1 MENAE
6 VRVTNDESKEEKA
19 EGFVYHKVDLGP
31 VPVIDYGEDTGG
43 DATVR
48 ERASLNLSPK
58 GTKTIAQGKAAGRDP
73 GSGGDT
79 EPLPEGEPQLPAD
92 GEASVRG
99 LVEGVSLFRT
109 RAVKEMLE
117 ELEDKPRAMPL
128 FDDMWLTGEMAVC
141 FGERG
146 VGKSILAVQIA
157 ESIAAGKR
165 MRWGDAAT
173 GSLSEPPA
181 SAGGPTA
188 ENLAA
193 AQTERVLYF
202 DFELSR
208 QQFEARYCY
217 DPDPDDPFIFSPHQ
231 FSPGFLWSEIDPC
244 VSAPKDCKR
253 FEDFVL
259 EAIESEIK
267 RTGAKVVIIDNID
280 RFNGEIMRARD
291 IAYVMSRLKRLKAM
305 LGLSILVLAHLPRR
319 RPNAPL
325 GVDRLMATRTLC
337 AFADNVFAIGQSR
350 WNERSRYLKHLKATS
365 TDLVYDDEYVPTF
378 LVYKKQGR
386 FLSFNFQGFRREQI
400 LLDPYLSRTRLDR
413 SDRVKEL
420 AATGKS
426 QRHIAAYLD
435 LSLGSVNR
443 ALNMWSP
450 FDDRPKPAPPKPKP
464 VRKPRPRPTKTAK
477 TVEQVSKNGDS
488 ATSGLPQSCAAGL
501 ASPVTAIN
509 KRSDSDGKASLSAQ
523 QGGEPQ
529 LGPLEA
535 SDLTH
540 SLDESGNQIW
550 VEKVRESDGRR
561 LIWYKYDQKGRI
573 RKVERGPY
581 GDRISLPIPPEEF
594 KPERGHS
601 CPQTPPAASQ

>member
-1 MENAE
+1 
-6 VRVTNDESKEEKA
+6 
-19 EGFVYHKVDLGP
+19 
-31 VPVIDYGEDTGG
+31 
-43 DATVR
+43 
-48 ERASLNLSPK
+48 
-58 GTKTIAQGKAAGRDP
+58 
-73 GSGGDT
+73 
-79 EPLPEGEPQLPAD
+79 
-92 GEASVRG
+92 
-99 LVEGVSLFRT
+99 
-109 RAVKEMLE
+109 
-117 ELEDKPRAMPL
+117 
-128 FDDMWLTGEMAVC
+128 
-141 FGERG
+141 
-146 VGKSILAVQIA
+146 
-157 ESIAAGKR
+157 
-165 MRWGDAAT
+165 
-173 GSLSEPPA
+173 
-181 SAGGPTA
+181 
-188 ENLAA
+188 
-193 AQTERVLYF
+193 
-202 DFELSR
+202 
-208 QQFEARYCY
+208 
-217 DPDPDDPFIFSPHQ
+217 
-231 FSPGFLWSEIDPC
+231 
-244 VSAPKDCKR
+244 
-253 FEDFVL
+253 VL

-291 IAYVMSRLKRLKAM
+291 IAYVMSRLKRLKAS
-305 LGLSILVLAHLPRR
+305 LGLSILILAHLPRH

-386 FLSFNFQGFRREQI
+386 FLSFNFQGFRREET

-450 FDDRPKPAPPKPKP
+450 YDDRPKPAPPKPKP

-477 TVEQVSKNGDS
+477 TVEHGTRTLLS
-488 ATSGLPQSCAAGL
+488 AVAATAGRPDTKTQTPGEL
-501 ASPVTAIN
+501 SVPSAS
-509 KRSDSDGKASLSAQ
+509 SDG
-523 QGGEPQ
+523 PT

-535 SDLTH
+535 SGLTH
-540 SLDESGNQIW
+540 SFDESGNQIW

-594 KPERGHS
+594 KTEREHS